1 MLKNFLCL
9 SVMLSLVVPCMAE
22 TAVVKPAKLC
32 DYEIPGLK
40 KKIRVDS
47 RGRAMSINDV
57 LQLAALK
64 GNLSMVVSEAVA
76 GNVKLLLD
84 EVEICELIEIALA
97 SVPAP
102 KLAYEMRGNI
112 LRIMTADEY
121 QVLHGAGF
129 HDPRVMKIIDLK
141 YAEPSHVLKLL
152 EQVKGPQ
159 GQLVA
164 DDKTGTMLLIDTA
177 GKIEEM
183 ESVIATAEIPS
194 VTRERHTITQTF
206 TLQYGDVGEVQPHI
220 VPMLTDGIGRVD
232 ADVRT
237 KTLIVEDTTNRV
249 RRISRMIH
257 LLDRRPKEV
266 FVEAKIISVRLT
278 DDFKFGIN
286 WEHLVEGIDPRFELS
301 SSSLSPLLGRG
312 EGNFS
317 LSYGLI
323 GDGNQLSMVLDAI
336 KTVGDTKVLSNPHVA
351 VLDGHEAVIKVVRD
365 EPLVEAQ
372 LESGS
377 TNVIAEEISFIEVGV
392 MLSVIPQINDE
403 GFITMDIKP
412 EVSTVADT
420 FPGRFPIPV
429 VQKAL
434 AETSVM
440 VGDGQTII
448 IGGLIQDEKADTTSR
463 VPFLGRIPLLGALFR
478 STSVESRSNEL
489 VVFLTPRIMSGE
501 ESIRRLRDMKKT
513 PKGMRSNGDTGD
525 TAKQAKAGRGFRERR

>member
-1 MLKNFLCL
+1 MLKNLLCL
-9 SVMLSLVVPCMAE
+9 SVLLSLVVPCMAE
-22 TAVVKPAKLC
+22 TAVAKPTKLC

-102 KLAYEMRGNI
+102 RLAYEMRGNI

-121 QVLHGAGF
+121 QVLHGVGF
-129 HDPRVMKIIDLK
+129 HDPREMKIIDLK

-159 GQLVA
+159 GRVVA

-177 GKIEEM
+177 EKIKEM

-206 TLQYGDVGEVQPHI
+206 TLQYGDVVEVQPRI

-249 RRISRMIH
+249 RR
-257 LLDRRPKEV
+257 
-266 FVEAKIISVRLT
+266 
-278 DDFKFGIN
+278 
-286 WEHLVEGIDPRFELS
+286 
-301 SSSLSPLLGRG
+301 
-312 EGNFS
+312 
-317 LSYGLI
+317 
-323 GDGNQLSMVLDAI
+323 
-336 KTVGDTKVLSNPHVA
+336 
-351 VLDGHEAVIKVVRD
+351 
-365 EPLVEAQ
+365 
-372 LESGS
+372 
-377 TNVIAEEISFIEVGV
+377 
-392 MLSVIPQINDE
+392 
-403 GFITMDIKP
+403 
-412 EVSTVADT
+412 
-420 FPGRFPIPV
+420 
-429 VQKAL
+429 
-434 AETSVM
+434 
-440 VGDGQTII
+440 
-448 IGGLIQDEKADTTSR
+448 
-463 VPFLGRIPLLGALFR
+463 
-478 STSVESRSNEL
+478 
-489 VVFLTPRIMSGE
+489 
-501 ESIRRLRDMKKT
+501 
-513 PKGMRSNGDTGD
+513 
-525 TAKQAKAGRGFRERR
+525 